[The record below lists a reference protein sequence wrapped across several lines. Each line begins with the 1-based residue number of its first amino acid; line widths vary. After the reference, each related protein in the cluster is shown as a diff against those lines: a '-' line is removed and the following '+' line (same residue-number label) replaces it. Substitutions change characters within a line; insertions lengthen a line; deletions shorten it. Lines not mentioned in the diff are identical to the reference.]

1 MNTIKVAPV
10 NRCLDKKMMIMG
22 FEVPDLLII
31 FLTMSVLNFL
41 FGSTSLKWL
50 LVWVPSAI
58 LAAAVR
64 FSKRGKPEN
73 YLVHWL
79 RFQIKPGVLCAFMEP
94 TNLNPPPKLNE
105 RNNA

>member
-1 MNTIKVAPV
+1 MNAIKVAPV
-10 NRCLDKKMMIMG
+10 SRCLDKKMMIMG

-31 FLTMSVLNFL
+31 FLTISVLNFL

-50 LVWVPSAI
+50 LVWVPSAT
-58 LAAAVR
+58 LAAVVR
-64 FSKRGKPEN
+64 SSKRGKPEN

-79 RFQIKPGVLCAFMEP
+79 RFQIKPGVLCAFLEP
-94 TNLNPPPKLNE
+94 TNTNPPPKLTE